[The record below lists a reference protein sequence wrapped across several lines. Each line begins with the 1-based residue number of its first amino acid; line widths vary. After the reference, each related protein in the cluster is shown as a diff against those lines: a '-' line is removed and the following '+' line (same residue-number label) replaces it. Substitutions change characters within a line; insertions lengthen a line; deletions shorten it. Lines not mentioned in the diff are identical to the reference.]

1 MNSAEWLYTLAVK
14 HERLQS
20 KYQEWKADGTVGVKI
35 PTHIRGKVDVRRY
48 PTEFALQEAIIV
60 DSPARPKSLA
70 KLQADQLLLLAH
82 LFKQTINGDT
92 HVTGIELMG
101 KLLVDD
107 EHTHHY
113 LQQIQILMTTGWLA
127 MADERNEF
135 NLGGPPYC
143 YLHAQ
148 CEFGSLLHELLGA
161 SGPAAPFAGNEQYLE
176 AVFVY
181 LQQMSPHGRHPF
193 KLVGAADNPSRRKA
207 EPALKR
213 LEDRVRRTKV
223 PVTAFDLRQKF
234 GLSIYQHLCVLGMY
248 GQQEGEIEHDFSDP
262 NDVVKLFTR
271 GIEAREVLREHL
283 YGDGSPLL
291 RQRLL
296 EGGETPFGRQFK
308 LARTAITAILGRPVK
323 SGRKSDLVKELVK
336 KTIFDAEQPKIRA
349 DAVFLPEPVLA
360 DMNAI
365 AYGETPLGRS
375 QRRLWRKDFPSDWG
389 APSGTTIL
397 LYGPPGT
404 GKTLSAQLLASRL
417 KRPLLTVDASR
428 VLGMWVGQSEKSV
441 RQIFDE
447 YKEITAGLK
456 VAPVLLFN
464 EADQLLGARGKGD
477 DAVDKMHNNMQN
489 LFLEGLERFEGIL
502 VATTN
507 RRDLLDQAFSRRF
520 TYKWELPAPDA
531 KLRRAIWSQHLPA
544 GRLSTEVNL
553 DRLAALGLTGGEIR
567 LVVEQAVRRATSR
580 GDNSLGHDL
589 LESLAR
595 QELQGRFD
603 QKYTGK
609 AIGF

>member
-20 KYQEWKADGTVGVKI
+20 RYVEWRNEGKIEGKI
-35 PTHIRGKVDVRRY
+35 PAHIRGKVDVRRC
-48 PTEFALQEAIIV
+48 PTEFIFQGAIIA
-60 DSPARPKSLA
+60 DSPTIPRGLV
-70 KLQADQLLLLAH
+70 KLQSDQLLLLAH
-82 LFKQTINGDT
+82 LFKLTLNGDT
-92 HVTGIELMG
+92 HVTGFELMV

-113 LQQIQILMTTGWLA
+113 LKQLQKLMTTGWLA
-127 MADERNEF
+127 MADERNEY

-148 CEFGSLLHELLGA
+148 CEFGNLFHEILGA

-176 AVFVY
+176 AIFAY
-181 LQQMSPHGRHPF
+181 LQQLQPRTNHPI
-193 KLVGAADNPSRRKA
+193 KLVSAKDDPTRRKA

-213 LEDRVRRTKV
+213 LEDRVRRTKEAV
-223 PVTAFDLRQKF
+223 PAFDLREKF
-234 GLSIYQHLCVLGMY
+234 GLSIYQHLCLLGMF

-262 NDVVKLFTR
+262 NDVVKLFSR
-271 GIEAREVLREHL
+271 GIGAREALREHL
-283 YGDGSPLL
+283 YGDTSPLL

-296 EGGETPFGRQFK
+296 EGSENHFGRQFK
-308 LARTAITAILGRPVK
+308 LSRTAITAILGRPVK
-323 SGRKSDLVKELVK
+323 SGRKTDLVKELVR
-336 KTIFDAEQPKIRA
+336 KTIFDAEQPKIRP

-365 AYGETPLGRS
+365 AYGETSHGQR
-375 QRRLWRKDFPSDWG
+375 QRRQWRKDFPSDWG
-389 APSGTTIL
+389 APTGTTIL

-447 YKEITAGLK
+447 YKEITEGLK

-477 DAVDKMHNNMQN
+477 NAVDKMHNNMQN

-507 RRDLLDQAFSRRF
+507 RRDLLDQAISRRF

-531 KLRRAIWSQHLPA
+531 
-544 GRLSTEVNL
+544 
-553 DRLAALGLTGGEIR
+553 
-567 LVVEQAVRRATSR
+567 
-580 GDNSLGHDL
+580 
-589 LESLAR
+589 
-595 QELQGRFD
+595 
-603 QKYTGK
+603 
-609 AIGF
+609 